1 MNDQKIIETVKQIL
15 ELVEKAPEICKLQ
28 EQLQEIANDQ
38 RKEISASVINDAF
51 DAMEIIVRKICDTPD
66 DIPKV
71 QKLAYREL
79 AYRMILNKNVYI
91 RK

>member
-66 DIPKV
+66 DISKV